1 MPDLAINNTAVTL
14 SNAPGVAGDFVIAGP
29 ITRPDGLPVRDFTAA
44 HDGKSFTV
52 TAHDT
57 AGDEQRSGCVYTH
70 ATRTLTRGT
79 LQDSSTGA
87 AIALTSAAV
96 VTVTMSA
103 GMGNALELVAEVF
116 GRSEIAITGATTAT
130 IGQMHV
136 CSGTSADYTVTLPPA
151 SGNAGK
157 MIGLRMSAALTKLV
171 TIDANASELIDGALT
186 RVMWA
191 TEVAILLCDGT
202 GWMKVAGKTV
212 AMAAGIYRATPQ
224 TSLASATV
232 AKINCATLDFD
243 NTGAI
248 ADVSNSRL
256 TVRRPGVY
264 AISGKVQGDNT
275 GAVSRWITLL
285 MVNAA
290 QVGSGECA
298 AVAGSSPTP
307 TASRTQSLS
316 AGDQVELYVYHNA
329 GAAKQVAGSSG
340 KESQINMF
348 EVPSW

>member
-1 MPDLAINNTAVTL
+1 MPATYRNRLVTAISNTPGTSGALTIAAA
-14 SNAPGVAGDFVIAGP
+14 APGYRTFVAAD
-29 ITRPDGLPVRDFTAA
+29 DGLSFDVSIV
-44 HDGKSFTV
+44 DGTDWEIR
-52 TAHDT
+52 T
-57 AGDEQRSGCVYTH
+57 GCVYTH
-70 ATRTLTRGT
+70 AGTSLSRGT
-79 LQDSSTGA
+79 LEDSSTGA

-103 GMGNALELVAEVF
+103 GMGNAMEMVAQVF
-116 GRSEIAITGATTAT
+116 GRSEIAITGTSTAT
-130 IGQMHV
+130 MGRMHV

-157 MIGLRMSAALTKLV
+157 ILGVRMSAALIKLV
-171 TIDANASELIDGALT
+171 TLAGNGSELIDGVQT

-212 AMAAGIYRATPQ
+212 AMAAGIYRAVLQ
-224 TSLASATV
+224 TSVVSATV
-232 AKINCATLDFD
+232 SKINCSTLDFD
-243 NTGAI
+243 NSGLM
-248 ADVSNSRL
+248 ADTANSRI
-256 TVRRPGVY
+256 TVKRPGVY

-307 TASRTQSLS
+307 TAARTQSLS

-340 KESQINMF
+340 KESQINIF